1 METLAEYVNRVMK
14 EKNIKALDVEARA
27 TELGHKITDTYIT
40 NIMRGTNKNLSI
52 GKLIALADGMD
63 VDKVELFKVAAGI
76 EESDEVW
83 TVQSLTRVI
92 QKIFKLKP
100 AEIKRVKKI
109 LKIE

>member
-1 METLAEYVNRVMK
+1 METLAEYVNRVMN

-27 TELGHKITDTYIT
+27 TELGHKITDTYVT
-40 NIMRGTNKNLSI
+40 NIMRGTNKNLSVE
-52 GKLIALADGMD
+52 KLIALADGMD

-109 LKIE
+109 LKID

>member
-52 GKLIALADGMD
+52 VKLVALADGMD

-76 EESDEVW
+76 EESGEEW
-83 TVQSLTRVI
+83 TVQSLIRVI
-92 QKIFKLKP
+92 QKIFRLKP
-100 AEIKRVKKI
+100 AEIKQVKKI
-109 LKIE
+109 LKIK